1 MTSDVLLVNLAREA
15 LGRQPGDEEA
25 LALMVLLH
33 THRLRFKGVTLD
45 DLPGV
50 TELAALTQR
59 HSASVVAAAW
69 PNREEPPRT
78 RTNYAWWYRQFNL
91 RTPYELVEEI
101 PEPWRQRVEDL
112 RQRYLASKLIEAV
125 EPED

>member
-1 MTSDVLLVNLAREA
+1 MTSDVLLVDLARTA
-15 LGRQPGDEEA
+15 LGQQPSDDDA
-25 LALMVLLH
+25 LALMLLLH
-33 THRLRFKGVTLD
+33 THRLRFKGAQLD
-45 DLPGV
+45 DRPGV
-50 TELAALTQR
+50 SELDALTQR
-59 HSASVVAAAW
+59 DSASIVAAAW

-101 PEPWRQRVEDL
+101 PEPWGQRVEDL